1 MALRAAHYWRRKA
14 RESRPERFAAV
25 ACDAEATLGRLS
37 TAPQPALSLF
47 DRLIAFLTTPF
58 KFLGISGWQETGCEA
73 KAAGRPVRDAQ
84 HSTDGFWT
92 IDVAL
97 DAFAIGT
104 AAAVLSSRRYV
115 RLEIEPDTKAHAVC
129 AATPVTAG
137 RKLDFGGAVVV
148 DTDGPFLE
156 VHPEDDFRIV
166 S

>member
-1 MALRAAHYWRRKA
+1 MALRASHYWRRKV
-14 RESRPERFAAV
+14 REERPERFSPV
-25 ACDAEATLGRLS
+25 PCDAQATLGKLS
-37 TAPQPALSLF
+37 VAPQPALPFF

-97 DAFAIGT
+97 ESFAIGS
-104 AAAVLSSRRYV
+104 AAADLSSPRYV
-115 RLEIEPDTKAHAVC
+115 RLEVEPETKAHAVC
-129 AATPVTAG
+129 ASTPVGAG
-137 RKLDFGGAVVV
+137 MELGFGGAVVV

-156 VHPEDDFRIV
+156 VHPEDDFRIE
-166 S
+166 